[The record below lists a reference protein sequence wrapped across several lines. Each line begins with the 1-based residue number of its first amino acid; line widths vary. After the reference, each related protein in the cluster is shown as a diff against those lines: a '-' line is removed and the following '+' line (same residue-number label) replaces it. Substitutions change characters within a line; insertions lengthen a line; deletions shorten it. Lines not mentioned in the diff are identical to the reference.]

1 MSWADTMLM
10 PKGAEHRDEAA
21 QWMNFVY
28 DPAQAAQITAWVQ
41 FVSPVKGVQ
50 EEVAKID
57 PELAENV
64 LIFPERRCSP
74 TSSPS
79 PTSTRTRAQFD
90 EAFAGIVGA

>member
-1 MSWADTMLM
+1 MD
-10 PKGAEHRDEAA
+10 
-21 QWMNFVY
+21 FVY

-64 LIFPERRCSP
+64 LIFPSEEMLANIQP
-74 TSSPS
+74 FANLDED
-79 PTSTRTRAQFD
+79 TRAQFD